1 MRSALAIPCRPAR
14 GFAVACRSVAVE
26 KCLAAWDFPAARGTG
41 PRSPCS
47 SSDSRCQAPA
57 LAQSSDELRLAGSRA
72 VVVWKASAQERR
84 ALQPALLSRSSARA
98 SAPLDSCSAGVAGRV
113 QRPSP
118 CPAPVAWL
126 PESVLRPKAAGRG
139 AGQRPA
145 RGRAHGSWGGP
156 TPRAEPS
163 AGAATGSAGGG
174 QTETSCAPSKQKSSH
189 GFSAGWGGLWRIR
202 FPSGCV
208 GAGFP
213 LACDDQT
220 PLRCPG
226 SGPVCLPPKK
236 CCLFL
241 LTKLLN
247 KVKREGLGKR
257 RQCSWTQKNPN
268 DPEKVQKM
276 ATPRY
281 FLVAVFGVGQ
291 TLKTK
296 ESTWLVGL
304 GRKAAGACSQS
315 DSV

>member
-126 PESVLRPKAAGRG
+126 PESVLRPKAAGHG

-145 RGRAHGSWGGP
+145 RGRAHGSWGDQPPGQSP
-156 TPRAEPS
+156 VRALPPALLGGGKQKPLVPQANRKVLMVFLQGGGDSGKFASPRAVLELAFLWLAMTKPLS
-163 AGAATGSAGGG
+163 DV
-174 QTETSCAPSKQKSSH
+174 PVL
-189 GFSAGWGGLWRIR
+189 GL
-202 FPSGCV
+202 FVS
-208 GAGFP
+208 
-213 LACDDQT
+213 
-220 PLRCPG
+220 PLR
-226 SGPVCLPPKK
+226 
-236 CCLFL
+236 
-241 LTKLLN
+241 N
-247 KVKREGLGKR
+247 
-257 RQCSWTQKNPN
+257 
-268 DPEKVQKM
+268 
-276 ATPRY
+276 
-281 FLVAVFGVGQ
+281 VACF
-291 TLKTK
+291 
-296 ESTWLVGL
+296 
-304 GRKAAGACSQS
+304 C
-315 DSV
+315 